1 MGKIILD
8 KMAMQRALT
17 RITYEIVE
25 KNKGVDDLVMVDL
38 IGDNF
43 LITVHCRIGNNFTSR
58 SCK

>member
-25 KNKGVDDLVMVDL
+25 KIRVLK
-38 IGDNF
+38 I
-43 LITVHCRIGNNFTSR
+43 
-58 SCK
+58 